1 MGADMAVHQITGLDN
16 GRWSDDGNLVRFE
29 ANTRSGDVLALEMPT
44 TNIGNL
50 VAFLCGLA
58 QEAARE
64 TRVDADSKAYEGPLI
79 EATHLGLAEGRI
91 KGETILSVALGP
103 FAIGIAA
110 PTLAIEA
117 LLQQA
122 DLDIESTKH

>member
-1 MGADMAVHQITGLDN
+1 MAVHQITGLDN

-58 QEAARE
+58 QEAACE
-64 TRVDADSKAYEGPLI
+64 TGADADSKTYEGALI
-79 EATHLGLAEGRI
+79 EATDLGLVAKAPAGPSPTGH
-91 KGETILSVALGP
+91 GELRPI
-103 FAIGIAA
+103 
-110 PTLAIEA
+110 
-117 LLQQA
+117 
-122 DLDIESTKH
+122 